1 MSGARAVVDAHIT
14 VIAIAISL
22 AAIVNSVAVYV
33 VLSRRIRH
41 EQARRLARMIA
52 EERNDRK

>member
-1 MSGARAVVDAHIT
+1 VVDAHIT